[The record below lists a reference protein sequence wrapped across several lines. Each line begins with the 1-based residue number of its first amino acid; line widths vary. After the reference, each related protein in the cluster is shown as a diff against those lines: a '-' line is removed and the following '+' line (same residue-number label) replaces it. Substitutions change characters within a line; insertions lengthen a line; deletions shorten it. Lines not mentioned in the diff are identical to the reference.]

1 MEEAG
6 WVSGDSSQDHRLPD
20 SSRLMAVWGMGGT
33 RMGVCWC
40 LLILAEDRTSSH
52 CHRSS
57 ATPDESNVTR
67 CLNARPNDPRPFA
80 FTKTHIAA
88 FGFIGSTVSD
98 PSLLTGFL
106 RTAVMLLIFPIYVSQ
121 ADFLAPGRAMHVSM
135 HVKLRTGLASDFN
148 AYGVRE

>member
-1 MEEAG
+1 
-6 WVSGDSSQDHRLPD
+6 
-20 SSRLMAVWGMGGT
+20 
-33 RMGVCWC
+33 
-40 LLILAEDRTSSH
+40 LILAEDRTSSH